1 MYLFRKTIKTE
12 GSVCKIILIKG
23 LKESRIPVL
32 ISIFQFHLIILI
44 LEANISLNSTFKMTG
59 QNDKKVAIIG
69 TLKEKSL
76 LKQKVFDNTLES
88 FSVVK
93 DVLKS
98 LSKEIN
104 SSLGGIDSRIRLEY
118 TDRSNF
124 DAQLKVAG
132 DILLFSMHSNIF
144 QFDREHPAWKTA
156 YIQKNKY
163 NAYSGIINIYNFLND
178 SFKYSRLDDL
188 GYLIARIFINHE
200 KQYFVEGKRQMGMLF
215 TNYGNE
221 EISKQSLQMII
232 STAIQYALEFDLLVP
247 PYDAVKIATVGQAE
261 AKIQHSRVITGKR
274 LGFQFNSDDVLVS
287 NPQET

>member
-1 MYLFRKTIKTE
+1 M
-12 GSVCKIILIKG
+12 SD
-23 LKESRIPVL
+23 
-32 ISIFQFHLIILI
+32 QD
-44 LEANISLNSTFKMTG
+44 
-59 QNDKKVAIIG
+59 DKKQAIIG

-76 LKQKVFDNTLES
+76 LKQRVYDNTFES
-88 FSVVK
+88 FAILK

-98 LSKEIN
+98 MSKEVN
-104 SSLGGIDSRIRLEY
+104 SSLAGTDTRIRMEY

-144 QFDREHPAWKTA
+144 QFDRDHPAWKTP

-163 NAYSGIINIYNFLND
+163 NAYSGIINIYNYLAD
-178 SFKYSRLDDL
+178 SFRYSRLDDL

-221 EISKQSLQMII
+221 EITRQSLQIII
-232 STAIQYALEFDLLVP
+232 STAVQYSLEFDLLVP
-247 PYDAVKIATVGQAE
+247 PYDTVKIATVGQAE

-274 LGFQFNSDDVLVS
+274 LGFQFNSDDVLS
-287 NPQET
+287 NNPGNN

>member
-1 MYLFRKTIKTE
+1 M
-12 GSVCKIILIKG
+12 SD
-23 LKESRIPVL
+23 
-32 ISIFQFHLIILI
+32 
-44 LEANISLNSTFKMTG
+44 LNG
-59 QNDKKVAIIG
+59 KKQEIIG

-76 LKQKVFDNTLES
+76 LKQKVFDNTFES
-88 FSVVK
+88 FCIVK
-93 DVLKS
+93 EVLKD

-104 SSLGGIDSRIRLEY
+104 TNIIGSDSRIRLEY

-124 DAQLKVAG
+124 DAQIKVAG

-163 NAYSGIINIYNFLND
+163 NAYSGIINIYNFLAD
-178 SFKYSRLDDL
+178 SFRYSRIDDL

-215 TNYGNE
+215 TNYGSE
-221 EISKQSLQMII
+221 EISKLSLQLII
-232 STAIQYALEFDLLVP
+232 STAIQYALDFDLLVP
-247 PYDAVKIATVGQAE
+247 PYDSVKIATVGQAE

-274 LGFQFNSDDVLVS
+274 LGFQFNSDDVLVGNS
-287 NPQET
+287 NKT